1 MLVGINQ
8 DTQELL
14 PEIRK
19 YGCLFL
25 CFAYSTL
32 TVFTG
37 KEGVERLN
45 RIFKELQKKGC
56 INDSETDP
64 YVKDHQ
70 GVADAFAIYANYDNM
85 HHKAEEDIPDR
96 VAHVFGRYVYGN
108 IQHFVVLNKDKS
120 VKYDPLIYS
129 KAVTKGKL
137 KDMRWYYAV

>member
-8 DTQELL
+8 DTKELI
-14 PEIRK
+14 PMIQK

-25 CFAYSTL
+25 CFAYSTGA
-32 TVFTG
+32 VFEG
-37 KEGVERLN
+37 KDGAERLN
-45 RIFKELQKKGC
+45 RIFRGLQETGC
-56 INDSETDP
+56 INGSDTDP
-64 YVKDHQ
+64 YIKDHQ
-70 GVADAFAIYANYDNM
+70 GVADAFGIQARYDDM
-85 HHKAEEDIPDR
+85 HHKAEENIPDR

-108 IQHFVVLNKDKS
+108 TQHFVVLNKDKS

>member
-1 MLVGINQ
+1 MLIGINQ
-8 DTQELL
+8 NTKELL
-14 PEIRK
+14 SEIRD

-25 CFAYSTL
+25 CFAYSTKA
-32 TVFTG
+32 VFEG
-37 KEGVERLN
+37 KDGVERLN
-45 RIFKELQKKGC
+45 RMFRALQETGC
-56 INDSETDP
+56 INNSDTDP

-70 GVADAFAIYANYDNM
+70 GVADAFALYATYDNM
-85 HHKAEEDIPDR
+85 HHKAEENIPDG
-96 VAHVFGRYVYGN
+96 VSCVFGRYVYGN

>member
-1 MLVGINQ
+1 MLAGINQ
-8 DTQELL
+8 DTGELL

-25 CFAYSTL
+25 CFAYSSQA
-32 TVFTG
+32 VFTG
-37 KEGVERLN
+37 KEGAEKLN
-45 RIFKELQKKGC
+45 GMFRELQKTGC
-56 INDSETDP
+56 INGSETDP

-70 GVADAFAIYANYDNM
+70 GVADAFDLHASYDDM
-85 HHKAEEDIPDR
+85 HHKAEEDIPDG

-108 IQHFVVLNKDKS
+108 TQHFVVLNRDKS